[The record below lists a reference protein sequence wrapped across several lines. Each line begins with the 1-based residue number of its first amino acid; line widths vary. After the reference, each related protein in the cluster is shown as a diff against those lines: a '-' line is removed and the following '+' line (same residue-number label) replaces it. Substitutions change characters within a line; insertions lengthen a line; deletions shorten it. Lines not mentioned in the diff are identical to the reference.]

1 MDYTLGTIDFDGY
14 LEFYDESIKRQFS
27 DKQRKT
33 PPPSQEEEEL
43 EESEELEELSPFEE
57 EELEDIEKQ
66 LTDASG
72 MHKAQAEKIGD
83 IVDEGQYYEVVYK
96 KECNFRFNFKYLNL

>member
-1 MDYTLGTIDFDGY
+1 MNYKEVIKEYKSGTIVSLIIIRDGHFRLLDYTLGTIDFDGY

-57 EELEDIEKQ
+57 EELEDKEGSEEK
-66 LTDASG
+66 
-72 MHKAQAEKIGD
+72 
-83 IVDEGQYYEVVYK
+83 
-96 KECNFRFNFKYLNL
+96 